1 MIFLH
6 HNQNKS
12 GKIKIVEINLTAKKE
27 KLYSFQNS
35 NRINSRNNWMKL
47 NPAIIK
53 DRSFSGQITFG
64 EKGCRPKAQRNQT
77 LEVKMNMIGKN
88 RILILFVGSNE

>member
-1 MIFLH
+1 
-6 HNQNKS
+6 
-12 GKIKIVEINLTAKKE
+12 
-27 KLYSFQNS
+27 
-35 NRINSRNNWMKL
+35 MKL